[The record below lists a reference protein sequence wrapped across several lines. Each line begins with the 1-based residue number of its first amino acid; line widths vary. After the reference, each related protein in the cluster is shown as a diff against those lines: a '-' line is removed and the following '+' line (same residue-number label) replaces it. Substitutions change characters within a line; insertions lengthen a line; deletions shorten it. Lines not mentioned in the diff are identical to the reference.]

1 MEKSL
6 KNNLVFLFTI
16 DKYSYISY
24 IFLIIQKSDIQKL
37 FGLLFINKI
46 VM

>member
-16 DKYSYISY
+16 HKYSYISY
-24 IFLIIQKSDIQKL
+24 IFLIIQKSDIQT
-37 FGLLFINKI
+37 KI
-46 VM
+46 I

>member
-24 IFLIIQKSDIQKL
+24 IFLIIQKSDIQT
-37 FGLLFINKI
+37 KI
-46 VM
+46 I

>member
-24 IFLIIQKSDIQKL
+24 IFLIIQKGDIQT
-37 FGLLFINKI
+37 KI
-46 VM
+46 I